1 MGAQSSRS
9 PRVAASA
16 AMSGRDPSRPWQSA
30 LSGAV
35 SRRSFYALR
44 YPPKCWWAGMGARRG
59 FGSVG
64 LAVTIAVAYFLIAYL
79 SLSGLFFY
87 QSEGVTVFWAAAGI
101 SSGLLIGF
109 GSRAR
114 WPVIAGVFV
123 GAFLIPLIVLERG
136 IWLSTIFAT
145 CDVAEPIIIAG
156 LIARYFGDDFAL
168 DRLGKVFGF
177 LGATIAGTTPSS
189 LGGVVASR
197 LFLGPET
204 KIPTTWL
211 HWWTGV
217 AVGVVT
223 VAPVIIGFSAALREP
238 PPRSE
243 RIEGFVALLTLA
255 AMTGVLLS
263 LPQQLWETV
272 VPGAL
277 LFPVLLWL
285 AARCRPIFAAGGA
298 LIVSLTIAWTTIFDI
313 GHFANSGLT
322 VDFRIVQAQA
332 VILLA
337 AIGANVLAALFS
349 ERRES
354 EARLVRANA
363 MLEREQDIR
372 LLNAQA
378 VTAAIAHQMRQPLCS
393 IAINAEAGL
402 RWLGRTPPGHDE
414 VRSALTKVK
423 RDAHRASDVFD
434 GIRALFGKSGWERR
448 PIDVNRMVL
457 SVTESLQEEL
467 NDHGVRTR
475 HQLTAELP
483 LVTGHE
489 AQLKEVVFNLINNAV
504 EAMVSTTNQSR
515 MLWLRTEV
523 CGRDEIMVSVED
535 SGPGIDPGQLEKV
548 FDAFVSTKAHGT
560 GLGLAICRMIVEG
573 HGGRLTASSDGKS
586 GALFQ
591 FILPIGSTDKAPGS
605 P

>member
-1 MGAQSSRS
+1 
-9 PRVAASA
+9 
-16 AMSGRDPSRPWQSA
+16 
-30 LSGAV
+30 
-35 SRRSFYALR
+35 
-44 YPPKCWWAGMGARRG
+44 MGARRG

-64 LAVTIAVAYFLIAYL
+64 LAVTIAVAYYLVAYL

-87 QSEGVTVFWAAAGI
+87 HSEGVTVFWAAAGI

-109 GSRAR
+109 GFRAR

-123 GAFLIPLIVLERG
+123 GAFLIPLVVLERG

-168 DRLGKVFGF
+168 DQLRKVFGF

-189 LGGVVASR
+189 LGGAVASR

-204 KIPTTWL
+204 KILTTWL

-238 PPRSE
+238 PPSRSE
-243 RIEGFVALLTLA
+243 RIEGSAALLTLA
-255 AMTGVLLS
+255 AMTGVVLS

-285 AARCRPIFAAGGA
+285 AARCRPVFAAGGV
-298 LIVSLTIAWTTIFDI
+298 LVVSLTIAWTTIFDI
-313 GHFANSGLT
+313 GHFANRGLT

-332 VILLA
+332 VMLFA
-337 AIGANVLAALFS
+337 AIGANVLAALFA

-354 EARLVRANA
+354 EARLARASA
-363 MLEREQDIR
+363 MLERQQDNR

-378 VTAAIAHQMRQPLCS
+378 VTAAIAHEIRQPLS
-393 IAINAEAGL
+393 GIATNADAGL
-402 RWLGRTPPGHDE
+402 RWLERTPPDHDE
-414 VRSALTKVK
+414 VRSALTRVK

-457 SVTESLQEEL
+457 SVIESLQEEL
-467 NDHGVRTR
+467 NSHDVMTR
-475 HQLTAELP
+475 HELTAELP
-483 LVTGHE
+483 LVNGHE
-489 AQLKEVVFNLINNAV
+489 AQLKEIVFNLINNAV

-515 MLWLRTEV
+515 MLWLKTEV

-535 SGPGIDPGQLEKV
+535 SGPGIDPRQLDKV
-548 FDAFVSTKAHGT
+548 FNAFVSTKAHGT
-560 GLGLAICRMIVEG
+560 GLGLAICRMIVDG

-591 FILPIGSTDKAPGS
+591 FVLPVGSTDIAPRS